1 MVYAEPDRRGP
12 CTVKDTSSCFSAG
25 EIRSVKEVTFTRYPL
40 PLVVLA
46 HGLGLMVHGNAG
58 DAVTFWI
65 LLCAQLAQRYRETV
79 VASSRTAIPPSDT
92 RASSYWLTKIY
103 LELFGSQFWATR
115 ITLDPLPCTITN
127 APSQFFVSTKKLY
140 ASRSVSYTRFC
151 LQYGQEKGEWR

>member
-46 HGLGLMVHGNAG
+46 HGLGLMVHGNSG
-58 DAVTFWI
+58 DAVTLWI
-65 LLCAQLAQRYRETV
+65 LLFAVSLPKDV

-115 ITLDPLPCTITN
+115 ITLYPLPCTITN
-127 APSQFFVSTKKLY
+127 ASSQFFVSTKKLY
-140 ASRSVSYTRFC
+140 ASRTASYTRVC

>member
-25 EIRSVKEVTFTRYPL
+25 EIRSVKEVTFTRYSL

-65 LLCAQLAQRYRETV
+65 LLFALSLPKGIAKQWLLVHALVALLYLRRIPAPAVIGLLRYISNFLV
-79 VASSRTAIPPSDT
+79 LSFGP
-92 RASSYWLTKIY
+92 
-103 LELFGSQFWATR
+103 LE
-115 ITLDPLPCTITN
+115 
-127 APSQFFVSTKKLY
+127 
-140 ASRSVSYTRFC
+140 
-151 LQYGQEKGEWR
+151 

>member
-58 DAVTFWI
+58 DAVTLWI
-65 LLCAQLAQRYRETV
+65 LLFAVSLPKDIAEQWLLVHALLYLRRIPAPAVIGLLRYISNFLV
-79 VASSRTAIPPSDT
+79 LSFGP
-92 RASSYWLTKIY
+92 
-103 LELFGSQFWATR
+103 LE
-115 ITLDPLPCTITN
+115 
-127 APSQFFVSTKKLY
+127 
-140 ASRSVSYTRFC
+140 
-151 LQYGQEKGEWR
+151 

>member
-58 DAVTFWI
+58 DAVTLWI
-65 LLCAQLAQRYRETV
+65 LLFAVSLPKDIAKQWLLVRALLYLRR
-79 VASSRTAIPPSDT
+79 IPAP
-92 RASSYWLTKIY
+92 AVIGLLIY
-103 LELFGSQFWATR
+103 ISNFLVLSFGPLE
-115 ITLDPLPCTITN
+115 
-127 APSQFFVSTKKLY
+127 
-140 ASRSVSYTRFC
+140 
-151 LQYGQEKGEWR
+151 